1 MDFTNTEKYQQLL
14 RFNSSVSKDEKELV
28 SLEEYVGRMKKDQ
41 KEIYY
46 SLGSSKEAID
56 LNLT

>member
-1 MDFTNTEKYQQLL
+1 
-14 RFNSSVSKDEKELV
+14 
-28 SLEEYVGRMKKDQ
+28 MKKDQ

-56 LNLT
+56 LNLTWNI